1 MRIVAISEITVPSD
15 RQRREF
21 NEVQMVELME
31 SIERLG
37 LMQPIVVRYDDEQV
51 PTLVAG
57 ERRLRAIQDLHA
69 TGGQLRCDNSLVA
82 EGYIPTIDIGDLD
95 PIAAYEAELEE
106 NIRRAN
112 LTWQEEAAARAELH
126 RLRVAQ
132 NPKQTIADTAA
143 ELEGRGDGFYG
154 AKVKRQLTVAGHLSD
169 PEVSKAKDV
178 KEAFKI
184 IERKE
189 QVRENEK
196 LAAIVGETYGA
207 HSHTLL
213 MGDCLE
219 TMGSLDQASF
229 DVICTDPPYGMGADE
244 FGDAAGKLVSI
255 NHQYSDSLG
264 EFQRLMLNCVYHFN
278 RLAKPEAHL
287 YICCDI
293 DQFHWLKDTFGK
305 TWNVFRTPL
314 INYKTGSGRV
324 PLPEHGPRRCSEYIL
339 YAHRGGKRVTGIYPD
354 VITTAGDENLGHG
367 AQKPVALISDLLKR
381 SVKPGDRVLDPFVGT
396 GTIFDAAH
404 AHKVRA
410 TGIEREANYFGI
422 AARRLEALDGPSQ
435 R

>member
-1 MRIVAISEITVPSD
+1 
-15 RQRREF
+15 
-21 NEVQMVELME
+21 
-31 SIERLG
+31 
-37 LMQPIVVRYDDEQV
+37 
-51 PTLVAG
+51 
-57 ERRLRAIQDLHA
+57 
-69 TGGQLRCDNSLVA
+69 
-82 EGYIPTIDIGDLD
+82 
-95 PIAAYEAELEE
+95 
-106 NIRRAN
+106 
-112 LTWQEEAAARAELH
+112 
-126 RLRVAQ
+126 
-132 NPKQTIADTAA
+132 
-143 ELEGRGDGFYG
+143 
-154 AKVKRQLTVAGHLSD
+154 
-169 PEVSKAKDV
+169 
-178 KEAFKI
+178 
-184 IERKE
+184 
-189 QVRENEK
+189 
-196 LAAIVGETYGA
+196 
-207 HSHTLL
+207 
-213 MGDCLE
+213 
-219 TMGSLDQASF
+219 
-229 DVICTDPPYGMGADE
+229 
-244 FGDAAGKLVSI
+244 
-255 NHQYSDSLG
+255 
-264 EFQRLMLNCVYHFN
+264 MLNCVYHFN